1 MASYPERRATETS
14 QAYDAACEYF
24 SMGVAR
30 SLRDVARKLHK
41 SSTIMGRWSRQH
53 DWVERAKEYDAAV
66 RADEAQERTRRYL
79 ADLEDHRTRYQQAG
93 KALYGTSGKLL
104 QQLNRAIE
112 AGEMEMTPAALG
124 VLVRAFTASGDM
136 EAHALSLDELLPRL
150 AGDDH
155 DHG

>member
-1 MASYPERRATETS
+1 MASYPERRATES
-14 QAYDAACEYF
+14 AKAYDAACEYF
-24 SMGVAR
+24 SMGVQR
-30 SLRDVARKLHK
+30 SQEEVGRKLAK
-41 SSTIMGRWSRQH
+41 SRQLLSRWSAH
-53 DWVERAKEYDAAV
+53 YAWVERAKEYDAAV
-66 RADEAQERTRRYL
+66 LEDKAQERTRRYL

-136 EAHALSLDELLPRL
+136 EAHALNLDELLPKL

-155 DHG
+155 DRG